1 MPQLATFGDKVNQK
15 MTHFFDTHNI
25 VLEAWGYQM
34 SWIELVAT
42 LFGLLAVWL
51 SAKEHI
57 ANWGFG
63 LINVALSFMVFY
75 QSALYSDMILQI
87 YFFATGVYGWWMWT
101 RVTDTQES
109 LVKITFLTRPQQI
122 ALGASVVVGTLLL
135 AQVIMRLPVWLPQHF
150 PEPASFP
157 YVDTLIMVM
166 SIFGNYFLTIK
177 KIEAWILWV
186 LVDIT
191 APVVYFKKGMLLFTF
206 EFLVFLAIATF
217 ALINWYKIY
226 KKQV

>member
-1 MPQLATFGDKVNQK
+1 MN
-15 MTHFFDTHNI
+15 FFNTQNI
-25 VLEAWGYQM
+25 VFEALGYQM
-34 SWIELVAT
+34 SWLELVAT

-57 ANWGFG
+57 ATWGFG
-63 LINVALSFMVFY
+63 LINVSLSFIVFY
-75 QSALYSDMILQI
+75 QFALYSDMLLQI

-101 RVTDTQES
+101 RMTDTQES

-122 ALGASVVVGTLLL
+122 ALGASVVLSTLLL
-135 AQVIMRLPVWLPQHF
+135 AQVIMRLPVWMPQYF
-150 PEPASFP
+150 TQPASFP

-166 SIFGNYFLTIK
+166 SIFGNYLLTIK

-186 LVDIT
+186 LVDII
-191 APVVYFKKGMLLFTF
+191 APVVYFKKGMILFTF
-206 EFLVFLAIATF
+206 EFMVFLAIAIF
-217 ALINWYKIY
+217 ALVNWYKIY